1 MTSPSVEPEDSGAT
15 IYDSA
20 VSDLQSDISVVG
32 NNVTG
37 TLKHYSESS
46 QLVDYWGEGNF
57 LAMKVTGI
65 PASATSV
72 KVGLRPTYGGP
83 GGTTPIDDDSGLVE
97 IIEDED
103 KNFAAYI
110 NDKNTQKLVIVTTD
124 GTNTLRKEYD
134 LSAIVCE

>member
-1 MTSPSVEPEDSGAT
+1 MSPTVVAEDSGAT
-15 IYDSA
+15 IFDSA

-32 NNVTG
+32 NGIAG

-65 PASATSV
+65 PGAATSV

-97 IIEDED
+97 IIDDED

-110 NDKNTQKLVIVTTD
+110 NDKDIQKLVIVTTD
-124 GTNTLRKEYD
+124 GTETVRKEYD
-134 LSAIVCE
+134 LSPLVCE

>member
-1 MTSPSVEPEDSGAT
+1 M
-15 IYDSA
+15 
-20 VSDLQSDISVVG
+20 SDLQDDITFVG
-32 NNVTG
+32 NGIAG
-37 TLKHYSESS
+37 TLKHYDTSS

-57 LAMKVTGI
+57 LALKITNI
-65 PASATSV
+65 PAAATSV
-72 KVGLRPTYGGP
+72 KVGLVPTYGGP

-124 GTNTLRKEYD
+124 GANTLRKEYD